1 MNVQTAIRRPERIK
15 LTVTDFRLLKR
26 AGAFAGYSKSEL
38 LEGKLWG
45 VPVQG
50 EDEPESDAVYPIKL
64 RIEDYLRLGDAGA
77 LDKYGKTELIDG
89 AIYTMNPQ
97 HRPHVR
103 IKSELAFR
111 LRLAL
116 EAIGSTLFVGIEGT
130 VAMPPNDAPEP
141 DIIVTSEP
149 EGDGPIPVSSVPL
162 LVEVGDSTVRFDLQQ
177 MADQYALHGVP
188 EYWAVD
194 VNARVIHQMSGPESG
209 AYSRRREV
217 GFGERIEAAT
227 IEGLAVETSGLN

>member
-1 MNVQTAIRRPERIK
+1 MNVQTAIRRPAPVK
-15 LTVTDFRLLKR
+15 LTVDDFLLLKSV
-26 AGAFAGYSKSEL
+26 GVFAGYSKSEL
-38 LEGKLWG
+38 LDGKLWG

-50 EDEPESDAVYPIKL
+50 EDEPESDAVHPIKL
-64 RIEDYLRLGDAGA
+64 RIVDYLRLHEAGA
-77 LDKYGKTELIDG
+77 LDNYGKTELIDG
-89 AIYTMNPQ
+89 AIYAMNPQ

-149 EGDGPIPVSSVPL
+149 EGEGPIPVSSVPL
-162 LVEVGDSTVRFDLQQ
+162 LVEVGDSTVRFDLEQ

-188 EYWAVD
+188 EYWVVD
-194 VNARVIHQMSGPESG
+194 VNSRTIHQMWAPEG
-209 AYSRRREV
+209 EAYVERREV
-217 GFGERIEAAT
+217 AFGDRIEAAT
-227 IEGLAVETSGLN
+227 IDGLAVETVGL